1 MNLKTKQEEQTLL
14 FKFGESVTE
23 RAVIFLYL
31 YEYKVSSKQS
41 YVTVTFIVWF
51 LKHFLNQYVEKLEGR
66 QKF

>member
-41 YVTVTFIVWF
+41 YVTVTFIV
-51 LKHFLNQYVEKLEGR
+51 
-66 QKF
+66 